1 MTLVQSL
8 RVAGGN
14 FAKPNIY
21 DDAADRINEL
31 EAAVLR
37 FSELEAENKR
47 LREQLATE
55 LVYGPERSQSDA
67 SEKQS

>member
-14 FAKPNIY
+14 FSKPNIY

-31 EAAVLR
+31 EAAV
-37 FSELEAENKR
+37 FGFAELEAENKK

-55 LVYGPERSQSDA
+55 LVYGPTPTEGEADA
-67 SEKQS
+67 STS

>member
-31 EAAVLR
+31 EAAVLG
-37 FSELEAENKR
+37 FAELEAENKK

-55 LVYGPERSQSDA
+55 LVYGPTQADTEG
-67 SEKQS
+67 K

>member
-8 RVAGGN
+8 RVAGGHY
-14 FAKPNIY
+14 AKPNIY

-37 FSELEAENKR
+37 FCELEAENKR

-55 LVYGPERSQSDA
+55 LVYGPDRSQSDA
-67 SEKQS
+67 GAAK

>member
-8 RVAGGN
+8 RVAGGQY
-14 FAKPNIY
+14 AKPNIY

-37 FSELEAENKR
+37 FVELEAENKK
-47 LREQLATE
+47 LREQLASE
-55 LVYGPERSQSDA
+55 LVYGPDRSTDETEGNA
-67 SEKQS
+67 K

>member
-8 RVAGGN
+8 RVAGGRYT
-14 FAKPNIY
+14 KPNIY

-31 EAAVLR
+31 EAAVLG
-37 FSELEAENKR
+37 FAEIQAENKR

-55 LVYGPERSQSDA
+55 LVYGPKRSQSDA
-67 SEKQS
+67 